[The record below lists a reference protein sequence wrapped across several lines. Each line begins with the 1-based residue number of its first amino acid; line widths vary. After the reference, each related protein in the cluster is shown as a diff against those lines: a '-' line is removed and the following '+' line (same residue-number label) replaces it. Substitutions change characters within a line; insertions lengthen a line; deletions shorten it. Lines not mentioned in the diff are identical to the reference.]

1 MFTENNW
8 VGIWCLC
15 ARSLLLFLQDS
26 SGCSVVAC
34 RETFFFARN
43 DCLVSRSG
51 AVNPKRRNYKKLKA
65 TKLEPTNY
73 KPNTHNS
80 VTNRS
85 D

>member
-1 MFTENNW
+1 MCFSDLRAELGY
-8 VGIWCLC
+8 VCVLQIWQQSE
-15 ARSLLLFLQDS
+15 A
-26 SGCSVVAC
+26 
-34 RETFFFARN
+34 FFARN

-73 KPNTHNS
+73 KPNTHDS
-80 VTNRS
+80 VTNRN